1 MTEAIEMQGYFE
13 IEVKENGKTK
23 EKVKIKNLI
32 MNNALDEVLK
42 SLQDFTVDIG
52 IKYLALGTS
61 NTANTNALTQLG
73 NEIFRTQFVDQDKVD
88 IGELRT
94 IFTVLDSEAVAQIEE
109 IGIFCGSSAT
119 SSANSGLMLSRILWS
134 RNKTNTEE
142 IQFTRVDKV
151 VR

>member
-1 MTEAIEMQGYFE
+1 VTEAIEMQGYFE

-42 SLQDFTVDIG
+42 SLQDLTVDIG

-61 NTANTNALTQLG
+61 DTANTNALTQLG